1 MKENAKIHLPGLN
14 GIRAIAAFA
23 VIFSHIGL
31 SLSSF
36 GMKSLPDID
45 LAGYGV
51 TIFFAL
57 SGFLI
62 TYLLLIEKERF
73 SGIQIR
79 QFYIR
84 RMLRI
89 WPLYYLYIGLALL
102 AVYLWPGDEI
112 NYSYLPFTIF
122 FSANVPMILAIPMG
136 LLGHFWSLGVEEQ
149 FYAFWPWV
157 ADRVKNLARWII
169 VFVVLVLVLK
179 ILAWLWWQRT
189 GNLVPYSIIHVTR
202 FHCMAI
208 GALGAILFFNKNADL
223 LRIAYHPATQ
233 VICWISVALLGF
245 NLFPLPSV
253 IKHEVVAIIAVGL
266 IVNVAGNARTLI
278 KLTGLIP
285 DYLGKISFGL
295 YVYHPLV
302 IYILGRFAG
311 ELVTAWPETLRLI
324 FAYVLIP
331 LLTILVAGF
340 SYDFFEKRFLRLK
353 HSYSRVVSQASER

>member
-1 MKENAKIHLPGLN
+1 MTNQRIHLPGLN

-23 VIFSHIGL
+23 VVLSHIGL
-31 SLSSF
+31 SLSYF
-36 GMKSLPDID
+36 GMKDLPDID

-73 SGIQIR
+73 SGINIK

-84 RMLRI
+84 RILRI
-89 WPLYYLYIGLALL
+89 WPLYYLYIALALL
-102 AVYLWPGDEI
+102 VVWLIPFDDIRYD
-112 NYSYLPFTIF
+112 YLPFTIF

-136 LLGHFWSLGVEEQ
+136 VLGHFWSLGVEEQ

-157 ADRVKNLARWII
+157 ADRVSRLARWILFFISI
-169 VFVVLVLVLK
+169 VFLLK
-179 ILAWLWWQRT
+179 LAAWIWWKQT
-189 GNLVPYSIIHVTR
+189 GDLIPYSVIQVTR

-208 GALGAILFFNKNADL
+208 GALGAIYFYEKRADVLRFF
-223 LRIAYHPATQ
+223 YHPVTQ
-233 VICWISVALLGF
+233 VACWISVALLAF
-245 NLFPLPSV
+245 SLFPMPSL
-253 IKHEVVAIIAVGL
+253 IKHEVVAVIAVGL
-266 IVNVAGNARTLI
+266 ILNVAGNSRTFI
-278 KLTGLIP
+278 RLTGRVP

-302 IYILGRFAG
+302 IYLLGHLAG
-311 ELVTAWPETLRLI
+311 DIVSNWPEAARIVFVYL
-324 FAYVLIP
+324 AVP
-331 LLTILVAGF
+331 VLTILVAGL
-340 SYDFFEKRFLRLK
+340 SYEFFEKRFLKLK